1 MSEKTTV
8 KDAVQTEKT
17 EAKTKKTGL
26 EILSLNIGAGQV
38 VYKYHDVENGEIKV
52 MLNGKETTFEVKD
65 GIFAFPFDK
74 TYSIELVK

>member
-1 MSEKTTV
+1 MSEKTVV
-8 KDAVQTEKT
+8 KDAVQT

-52 MLNGKETTFEVKD
+52 KLNGKETKFEVKD
-65 GIFAFPFDK
+65 GIFGFAFDK
-74 TYSIELVK
+74 TYSIELLK